1 MCGAAVP
8 ATLASM
14 MRFLF
19 ATMPA
24 AGHVGPLVPLAHEL
38 VARGHSIAWYTGD
51 EYRGKVEAT
60 GATFYPHVHAPDRD
74 VSRMDAE
81 FPERAKL
88 KGIAKFKFDVR
99 EVFIAAV
106 PGQVADLEAML
117 DDVRPECVVAEPG
130 MAAAARVI
138 EQRHG
143 IPWATCNISAFAM
156 RSVDSAPFGLGLQPM
171 DSRLGRLRN
180 RLLNAAIY
188 QTLYRS
194 LDRDYHAMRAK
205 LGMKGAA
212 GGLFDETLS
221 PYLYLQPT
229 VPSFEYPRS
238 DLAPQVHFVGPLL
251 PPVPADYTV
260 PAWWDEMLAD
270 PRPVVL
276 VTQGTVATDPTDL
289 VLPALDALRHE
300 PVQVI
305 AVTGGPDPADLPA
318 PGANAR
324 IERFVPFA
332 ALMPHVAAVITNGGY
347 GGLHFALAHG
357 VPLVVA
363 GDSEEKPELVARVN
377 WSGVGVGM
385 RTSRPTR
392 LQLREAVRTLMAE
405 PEHAARAA
413 AMQAEMSSHGGADHA
428 ADLLERLA
436 ATGAPVPA
444 TAAPPGRHGEH
455 DAVRTLF

>member
-1 MCGAAVP
+1 M
-8 ATLASM
+8 T
-14 MRFLF
+14 RFLF

-38 VARGHSIAWYTGD
+38 AARGHSVAWYTGD
-51 EYRGKVEAT
+51 EYREKVEAT

-74 VSRMDAE
+74 VSEMDAE

-88 KGIAKFKFDVR
+88 KGLAKFKFDVR

-106 PGQVADLEAML
+106 PGQVADLEALL
-117 DDVRPECVVAEPG
+117 DEVRPDVIVAEPG

-156 RSVDSAPFGLGLQPM
+156 RSVDNAPFGLGLMPAT
-171 DSRLGRLRN
+171 SPLGRLRN
-180 RLLNAAIY
+180 RALNALIY
-188 QTLYRS
+188 RTLYRS
-194 LDRDYHAMRAK
+194 LDRHYHAMRET
-205 LGMKGAA
+205 LGMQGAA
-212 GGLFDETLS
+212 AGLFDETLS

-251 PPVPADYTV
+251 PPVPDGFAL

-276 VTQGTVATDPTDL
+276 VTQGTVATDPGDL
-289 VLPALDALRHE
+289 LLPALEALRDE

-318 PGANAR
+318 PPNAR
-324 IERFVPFA
+324 VERFVPFA

-363 GDSEEKPELVARVN
+363 GATEEKPELVARVN
-377 WSGVGVGM
+377 WTGVGVGM
-385 RTSRPTR
+385 RTRRPGR
-392 LQLREAVRTLMAE
+392 IALREGVRRLLAE
-405 PEHAARAA
+405 PEFAARAA
-413 AMQAEMSSHGGADHA
+413 AMQAEMARYDGPERAV
-428 ADLLERLA
+428 DLLERLA
-436 ATGAPVPA
+436 A
-444 TAAPPGRHGEH
+444 
-455 DAVRTLF
+455 RTLVAA